1 MDLVP
6 QEVEP
11 EVVKIPKK
19 VLYSFLGGIIF
30 TIIPALVL
38 LKISR
43 PIQQAKEII
52 DQQITTKDRESPTKT
67 SKTTE
72 ISTTT
77 FIHEYPNYGKY
88 KGLPVG
94 GWLNLKNNM
103 QPNIRGNVGIIAFL
117 VHYQGFTQKVFPI
130 LQDIYI
136 QNKDKDSVVVGINSN
151 YLDGGKSTD
160 SAQVQKTLTDYQVT
174 FPVVIDANNIG
185 SNYADS
191 FTNSAYPSILIVDK
205 FGNVRYVH
213 PGSGI
218 FDELYIAIKDIQE
231 EKTESPPSIEELL
244 NDKRELLRKNV
255 GFEEVFS
262 IEKRGVSR
270 LGTSALYVV
279 SLGVSKVDMS
289 NGNTRTEDNYKST
302 FVIIGKSEDGSWL
315 VGVPHDETFCLMMKQ
330 ASLSHEDSK
339 NYEMIKCG
347 VNG

>member
-1 MDLVP
+1 MDPIP
-6 QEVEP
+6 QEVEQ

-19 VLYSFLGGIIF
+19 MLYSFLGGIIF
-30 TIIPALVL
+30 TILLGLVL

-43 PIQQAKEII
+43 PIQQAKEIV
-52 DQQITTKDRESPTKT
+52 DRQITKEDKESPTKT
-67 SKTTE
+67 PKKTD
-72 ISTTT
+72 IRTTT

-88 KGLPVG
+88 KGLPAG
-94 GWLNLKNNM
+94 GWFNLKNNM

-117 VHYQGFTQKVFPI
+117 VHYQGFTQKAFPI

-136 QNKDKDSVVVGINSN
+136 QNRDKDTVVVGINSN

-160 SAQVQKTLTDYQVT
+160 TAQVQKSLSDHQVT

-213 PGSGI
+213 PGAGI
-218 FDELYIAIKDIQE
+218 FDELYVAIKDIQE

-244 NDKRELLRKNV
+244 NDKKEALIKGV
-255 GFEEVFS
+255 GFEKAFS
-262 IEKRGVSR
+262 VEKHGISR

-289 NGNTRTEDNYKST
+289 NGNVRAEDNYKST
-302 FVIIGKSEDGSWL
+302 FVIIGKAEDGRWL
-315 VGVPHDETFCLMMKQ
+315 VGVPHDETFCIMMKQ
-330 ASLSHEDSK
+330 ANLSHEESK

-347 VNG
+347 VN